1 MGKVSGDKERKFE
14 KSRNVMQ
21 LLYYVLAVLGIFIY
35 IYLTLI
41 LPNIDFPAGQ
51 ITNSTIP
58 LPP

>member
-21 LLYYVLAVLGIFIY
+21 LFYYVLAVIGIFIY

-41 LPNIDFPAGQ
+41 LPNIDFPVDQ
-51 ITNSTIP
+51 ITNNTIP